1 MCLSNGSGVSREV
14 HAPLCEGL
22 AGKFRWST
30 HQDRRRYAAIEA
42 DKLPYG
48 GQKYISMILGCDEK
62 TIQQG
67 LIDLNS
73 EDELKKNG

>member
-1 MCLSNGSGVSREV
+1 
-14 HAPLCEGL
+14 
-22 AGKFRWST
+22 
-30 HQDRRRYAAIEA
+30 
-42 DKLPYG
+42 
-48 GQKYISMILGCDEK
+48 MILGCDEK